1 MFFAKA
7 KPNEFLVVAR
17 NGRLTDRG
25 LGGGALL
32 WPGSSPVT
40 VGSTKQELEFAMTQE
55 TRDGIPLRFKGIVIY
70 RVVAPELTARLFD
83 FAGGRGHDEI
93 KGMLCHFCLGELR
106 AQVAGMTMQQ
116 CIEQRKTTLTQTIAD
131 SLAQVVQGADAGGSA
146 SWGIALDV
154 VQVAQVFIIDD
165 ALRGQLEAEVR
176 DQIKAT
182 SELSR
187 IRSDEEIKVAQA
199 DAAQAQVL
207 REHALQREQIEAAA
221 PIRQLKLDQDR
232 ALYEQELAVLDL
244 ENAIEAKRAQCELQL
259 RRAEQQLRQE
269 ILPLEQVSV
278 IAQGLTGMFKGAN
291 LAVYGDDASLVGSLS
306 PLVEL
311 LTQRLRGALK
321 S

>member
-7 KPNEFLVVAR
+7 RPNEFLVVAR
-17 NGRLTDRG
+17 HGRLTNRG
-25 LGGGALL
+25 LGGRALL

-40 VGSTKQELEFAMTQE
+40 VASTKQELEFAMTQE

-70 RVVAPELTARLFD
+70 RVVAPELTARLFN
-83 FAGGRGHDEI
+83 FASGHGHDEI

-116 CIEQRKTTLTQTIAD
+116 CIEQRKTTLTHTIAD
-131 SLAQVVQGADAGGSA
+131 SLAQVVQGAAADGSA

-165 ALRGQLEAEVR
+165 ELRGQLEAEVR

-187 IRSDEEIKVAQA
+187 IRSDEEIKIAQA
-199 DAAQAQVL
+199 DAALAQVQ
-207 REHALQREQIEAAA
+207 RENALQREQIEAAA
-221 PIRQLKLDQDR
+221 PIRQLKLDKDR
-232 ALYEQELAVLDL
+232 ALFEQELAVLDL

-259 RRAEQQLRQE
+259 KRAEQQLRQE
-269 ILPLEQVSV
+269 ILPLEQVTA

-291 LAVYGDDASLVGSLS
+291 LAVYGDDASLVGSLA

-311 LTQRLRGALK
+311 LTQRLRGAIK